1 MNSPLTDKESGKSQ
15 HAIRARLTHLFN
27 GIADLSPAYFA
38 LVMATG
44 IVSIAAHLYNYT
56 LFSKT
61 LFYINILCYAII
73 CILFITRFIF
83 YRKEFLSDFM
93 DDRRNMGFLS
103 FVAATCILG
112 GQFILIANNYQVG
125 IYFFIIGLSSWIFL
139 TYLLFAILI
148 ENRNKP
154 SLKAIS
160 GTWLLLVVA
169 TQAVSI
175 LSVQL
180 NGHLPFFHGEMLF
193 LSLILFLCGCM
204 FYIIVITLIIYR
216 LIFFNLDAEGLG
228 PPYWINMGADAITVL
243 AGSTLM
249 LSADKWP
256 FLTELLPFIKGYT
269 LLFWAI
275 GTWWIPLIIILG
287 AWRHIV
293 KKVPLKYNSQYW
305 GMVFPLGMYTVC
317 TVKLSQA
324 IGLPFL
330 MGISSVFVFIAIGT
344 WAIVFIGLIYAVSY
358 NVIIKRKL

>member
-1 MNSPLTDKESGKSQ
+1 MNLPLTNKESGKRQ
-15 HAIRARLTHLFN
+15 NAERARLNHLFI

-44 IVSIAAHLYNYT
+44 IVSVAAYLYNYT
-56 LFSKT
+56 LLAKT
-61 LFYINILCYAII
+61 LFYINIIAYAII
-73 CILFITRFIF
+73 CILFIARFIF
-83 YRKEFLSDFM
+83 YKKEFLSDFT
-93 DDRRNMGFLS
+93 DDRKNMGFLS

-112 GQFILIANNYQVG
+112 GQFVLIANNYHVG

-148 ENRNKP
+148 EKRNKP

-160 GTWLLLVVA
+160 GTWLLVIVA

-175 LSVQL
+175 LSTQL
-180 NGHLPFFHGEMLF
+180 EGHLPFFHGEILF

-216 LIFFNLDAEGLG
+216 LIFFNLHAEDLG

-249 LSADKWP
+249 LSADKWQ
-256 FLTELLPFIKGYT
+256 FLTELLPFLKGFT

-287 AWRHIV
+287 TWRHIV

-305 GMVFPLGMYTVC
+305 GMIFPLGMYTVC

-324 IGLPFL
+324 IELPFL
-330 MGISSVFVFIAIGT
+330 MGISSVFVFFAIGA
-344 WAIVFIGLIYAVSY
+344 WAIVFMGLIYAISF
-358 NVIIKRKL
+358 NAIIKKRF